1 MNESF
6 GSSPMVMSNERGSA
20 RLKLI
25 IVLAVIALIGYM
37 GVQYIPVAYQSYTFK
52 KLMDTN
58 TGNAAAN
65 GTLPTEEKGARV
77 EQQLRA
83 SASEYGVPPNAKITH
98 AFQNGQLQV
107 TVQFT
112 RPVNLLP
119 GLTYNYDFNHTAKS
133 STLLNAQ

>member
-1 MNESF
+1 MKESF
-6 GSSPMVMSNERGSA
+6 GSSPTALNNERGSA
-20 RLKLI
+20 RLKFI
-25 IVLAVIALIGYM
+25 FVLAVVAVIGYM
-37 GVQYIPVAYQSYTFK
+37 GVQYISVAYQSHTFK

-65 GTLPTEEKGARV
+65 GTWPVEEKGVRV

-83 SASEYGVPPNAKITH
+83 TASEYGVPPNAKITH

-119 GLTYNYDFNHTAKS
+119 GLTYNYDFAHTAKS